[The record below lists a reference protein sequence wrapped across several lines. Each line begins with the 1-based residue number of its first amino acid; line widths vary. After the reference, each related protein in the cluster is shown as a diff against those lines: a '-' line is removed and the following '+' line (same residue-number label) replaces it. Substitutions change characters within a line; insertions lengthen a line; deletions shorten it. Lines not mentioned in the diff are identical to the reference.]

1 MAHVAARNIAAQIRG
16 EAVRSHEA
24 FGDMPA
30 VCVMDAGNNGVIIL
44 ADKMLPPRKHGVLI
58 PGPQAHTMKL
68 GFEKYF
74 LWKGPPRLRPP
85 PLKVPG
91 WDQDPG
97 PARLPRRAVPAGP
110 GRRPDAVP
118 GMRRAVTH

>member
-1 MAHVAARNIAAQIRG
+1 
-16 EAVRSHEA
+16 
-24 FGDMPA
+24 MPA

-58 PGPQAHTMKL
+58 PGPQAHAMKL

-74 LWKGPPRLRPP
+74 LRKGPPRLRPP

-97 PARLPRRAVPAGP
+97 PARLPRRTVPAGP